1 MVEHFDLITGTSTGG
16 IIAIGLAMGVSAEE
30 ICRFY
35 QTKAATIFPKREG
48 IQKWLGQLRDIFQPR
63 FSNEGLRAALQGVVG
78 DRPLK
83 AAKTRL
89 VIPTY
94 DVNTGKV
101 YLFKTPHHAWYLHHG
116 EVAPVDV
123 ALATSAAP
131 TYFPA
136 HTIPGRGTFIDG
148 GLWANCPAMVGLVE
162 AIDFLEQRPEQIR
175 MLSISTTSYPFRLA
189 RPEQLRGLVGWAP
202 KLIDTLMFGQTQAAV
217 NMASCLLRRG
227 VFHRI
232 DYQVPPRTFELG
244 NAACAAELVAMGR
257 QIAELN
263 ENMDVVRECFLNGQ
277 TVSGSLASDPAS
289 NLM

>member
-1 MVEHFDLITGTSTGG
+1 MKH
-16 IIAIGLAMGVSAEE
+16 
-30 ICRFY
+30 C
-35 QTKAATIFPKREG
+35 
-48 IQKWLGQLRDIFQPR
+48 
-63 FSNEGLRAALQGVVG
+63 AALQEVVG

-101 YLFKTPHHAWYLHHG
+101 YLFKTPHHAWYLHHRDLP
-116 EVAPVDV
+116 AVDI

-136 HTIPGRGTFIDG
+136 HTIPDRGTFIDG

-162 AIDFLEQRPEQIR
+162 AFDFLEQRPDQVR
-175 MLSISTTSYPFRLA
+175 MLSISTTTYPFRLD

-202 KLIDTLMFGQTQAAV
+202 KLIDTLMFGQAQAAV
-217 NMASCLLRRG
+217 NMAACLLRRG

-232 DYQVPPRTFELG
+232 DYQVPPGTFELDS
-244 NAACAAELVAMGR
+244 AACAAELIRMGR
-257 QIAELN
+257 QIAELTQ
-263 ENMDVVRECFLNGQ
+263 NMTVVKKFFLDGQ
-277 TVSGSLASDPAS
+277 TTNPPAWPMGEQQPPEP
-289 NLM
+289 NAQG